1 MAGRMAREW
10 GRGGGGRRRDEEGG
24 GGGVVAGFWVAFGS
38 WDIITK
44 GEGTQTGT
52 TALVLLFTLLA
63 LLPCTDPGN
72 ATPPDLGH

>member
-1 MAGRMAREW
+1 M
-10 GRGGGGRRRDEEGG
+10 
-24 GGGVVAGFWVAFGS
+24 VAGFWVAFGS

-63 LLPCTDPGN
+63 LLPCTDPEN